1 MLEKYSMQ
9 QGSKP
14 TAALSCLDCRR
25 VEIWR
30 NRRSRR
36 EGTSVQAPK
45 AELGSEVR
53 RRVRTSRLI
62 LAAAWLAKKSVA
74 VQSDADADAV
84 AMASRWPVARTPMWR
99 SWRRK
104 PLALYRYGCAHCNRL
119 PMVLLEAR
127 GP

>member
-1 MLEKYSMQ
+1 MLEKNQ
-9 QGSKP
+9 QDSKP

-36 EGTSVQAPK
+36 DGTSVQAPK
-45 AELGSEVR
+45 AGLGSEVR

-74 VQSDADADAV
+74 VQSDADADADADAV

-104 PLALYRYGCAHCNRL
+104 PLALYRYGCAHCNRF
-119 PMVLLEAR
+119 PMALLEA
-127 GP
+127 

>member
-53 RRVRTSRLI
+53 RHVRTSRLI

-74 VQSDADADAV
+74 VQSDADAV